1 MSFESKEL
9 LSAIKWEGSADKRA
23 VLKVVGAYFSRSKY
37 DFCTPRWLSKKS
49 SHEFLR
55 VA

>member
-23 VLKVVGAYFSRSKY
+23 VLKVVGAYFSGSKVPLLY
-37 DFCTPRWLSKKS
+37 TKK
-49 SHEFLR
+49 
-55 VA
+55 VK